1 MCRAMWWRRS
11 DGRLVRGLSY
21 TRRAMPY
28 FMRGRNEA
36 AVYFEQDITLHKT
49 DAFIREWNQENPMLR
64 IDVFHVVAWALL
76 DGMRRNE
83 GVNRFV
89 AGGRL
94 YQRNGIWFSYAVKQ
108 KLETDSPMVAVKRRF
123 DDDATFGAMVQ
134 GMAETQAAFKSGEAD
149 RVDGEL
155 GLLFKFP
162 GWMRRV
168 IMAAIRGLDRWGLLP
183 PSYIRNDPM
192 YCTAFFANMASLGMP
207 PVYHHLYEYGTA
219 GIFGSIG
226 RPVTDPTGPTSGP
239 DRRRSMTL
247 RWTYDERVDDG
258 LSAWFTL
265 RRIKQVVEDPQSA
278 GLSVDALPEGAMA
291 GEPERPGSTAP
302 VS

>member
-1 MCRAMWWRRS
+1 MWWRRS
-11 DGRLVRGLSY
+11 DGRLVRGLSH

-28 FMRGRNEA
+28 FMRGRNESV
-36 AVYFEQDITLHKT
+36 VYFEQDITLHKT
-49 DAFIREWNQENPMLR
+49 DRFIRDWNQANPNLR
-64 IDVFHVVAWALL
+64 IDVFQMVVWGLR
-76 DGMRRNE
+76 DGMTRNAN
-83 GVNRFV
+83 VNRFV

-94 YQRNGIWFSYAVKQ
+94 YDRNGIWFSYAVKQ
-108 KLETDSPMVAVKRRF
+108 KLENDSPMVAVKRRF
-123 DDDATFGAMVQ
+123 DEDATFGEMVE
-134 GMAETQAAFKSGEAD
+134 GMAETQAAFKTGEAD

-155 GLLFKFP
+155 GLLLKFP
-162 GWMRRV
+162 SWIRRV
-168 IMAAIRGLDRWGLLP
+168 IMATIRGLDRLGMLP

-192 YCTAFFANMASLGMP
+192 YSSAFFANMASLGMP

-219 GIFGSIG
+219 GIFCSIG

-265 RRIKQVVEDPQSA
+265 RRIKQIVEDPESV
-278 GLSVDALPEGAMA
+278 GLVVEALPA
-291 GEPERPGSTAP
+291 GRIDDGPERPRVDDAA